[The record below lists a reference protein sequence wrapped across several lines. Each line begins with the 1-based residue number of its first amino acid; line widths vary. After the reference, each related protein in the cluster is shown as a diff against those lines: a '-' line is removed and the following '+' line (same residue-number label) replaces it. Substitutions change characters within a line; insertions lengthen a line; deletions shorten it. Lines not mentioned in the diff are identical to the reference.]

1 MDRSSATAGP
11 LWSIVLAGGEG
22 TRLRPLIQRIH
33 PDGRP
38 KQYAVLVGSRSL
50 LEQTLDRT
58 GLIVAPE
65 RTVVVTTRAHAAFFS
80 SEIFAPGAPKIL
92 VQPVDRGTAAGVLLP
107 AHWIRR
113 RAPEAIVAVFPSDH
127 FIADDAAFTRHVT
140 ELASVARHHP
150 QRIFLVGAEPDS
162 PETGYGWIEPGAEI
176 GKTEIGPI
184 RLVDRFWEKPS
195 PETARA
201 CMQRGCLWNT
211 FVMVARVSA
220 LVEAGRRTLPTLH
233 ERLTRIGPCLGAE
246 AEAGAVERAYALAP
260 TANFSKTVLVSN
272 VRQLG
277 VSRLP
282 HMTWSDWGTP
292 DRVIATLRREGLT
305 PSWLQELAPTA

>member
-1 MDRSSATAGP
+1 MDRSIQTSEP

-22 TRLRPLIQRIH
+22 TRLRPLIERIH
-33 PDGRP
+33 TDGRP

-50 LEQTLDRT
+50 LGQTLDRT
-58 GLIVAPE
+58 RLIVPSE

-80 SEIFAPGAPKIL
+80 SEMLGSDAPKLL

-113 RAPEAIVAVFPSDH
+113 HDPEAMVAVFPSDH
-127 FIADDAAFTRHVT
+127 FVADDAAFVRHVAQ
-140 ELASVARHHP
+140 LAAVARHHP
-150 QRIFLVGAEPDS
+150 QRIFLVGAKPDA
-162 PETGYGWIEPGAEI
+162 PETGYGWVEPGAMLE
-176 GKTEIGPI
+176 KSAIGPI

-195 PETARA
+195 PDVARA
-201 CMQRGCLWNT
+201 CLQRGCLWNT

-233 ERLTRIGPCLGAE
+233 ERLTRVGRFLGTDAE
-246 AEAGAVERAYALAP
+246 EAAVDRAYALAP

-277 VSRLP
+277 VSGLP
-282 HMTWSDWGTP
+282 AMSWSDWGTP

-305 PSWLQELAPTA
+305 PPWLQELAPTA